1 MDAAPAPSGDEKLE
15 QARARPL
22 WRSLIKLAR
31 PHQWS
36 KSVFVFIGPVYALA
50 DNAERVEDPWSLLIP
65 ALFAAVSF
73 ALASSGCYVFNDLM
87 DAEADRAHPRKRRR
101 PIACGAVG
109 PGQAKV
115 FGVLLLVG
123 AGLALLP
130 IWDSARWVGLFV
142 GLHVLNVLLYS
153 VKLKHIVILDVII
166 LSIGF
171 VLRVLGGCAAADVAP
186 STWLLNSTLF
196 LSMFLAFGKRLG
208 ERRTMGSDEAA
219 IAARTVQS
227 FYSDQ
232 LLRMVVV
239 VTAVATLLTYAG
251 YTQTREADFLLR
263 LSQGEGG
270 FSLNLLWLTILPA
283 MYALIR
289 CITLLE
295 RGEHDD
301 PTELA
306 TKDLPFQ
313 LAAGVFAL
321 ITVVLVLVRS
331 MLTGSGG

>member
-1 MDAAPAPSGDEKLE
+1 METGRAPSDAE
-15 QARARPL
+15 QDSGRTRLPGSGRPL

-36 KSVFVFIGPVYALA
+36 KSVFVLIGPVYALS
-50 DNAERVEDPWSLLIP
+50 DGSRPIEDAFPMM
-65 ALFAAVSF
+65 FAAVMAAISF
-73 ALASSGCYVFNDLM
+73 AFASSGCYVFNDLL
-87 DAEADRAHPRKRRR
+87 DVEADRAHPRKRRR
-101 PIACGAVG
+101 PIACGDISPA
-109 PGQAKV
+109 QAKV
-115 FGVLLLVG
+115 FGVVMLIASALV
-123 AGLALLP
+123 LIS
-130 IWDSARWVGLFV
+130 IWDSARWVAVLV
-142 GLHVLNVLLYS
+142 GIHVVNVLLYS
-153 VKLKHIVILDVII
+153 VKLKHIVILDVLI

-208 ERRTMGSDEAA
+208 ERRTMGSDEGAV
-219 IAARTVQS
+219 AARTVQL

-232 LLRMVVV
+232 LLRMLVV

-251 YTQTREADFLLR
+251 YTQTREDQYFM
-263 LSQGEGG
+263 EFGG
-270 FSLNLLWLTILPA
+270 GSGFGLNLLWLTILPA

-306 TKDLPFQ
+306 IKDLPFQ
-313 LAAGVFAL
+313 IAAGVFAL
-321 ITVVLVLVRS
+321 ITLALVLNGP
-331 MLTGSGG
+331 M

>member
-1 MDAAPAPSGDEKLE
+1 MDTGSALAGDEKLDK
-15 QARARPL
+15 ARSRPL
-22 WRSLIKLAR
+22 WRSLLKLAR

-36 KSVFVFIGPVYALA
+36 KSAFVLIGPVYALSDGKA
-50 DNAERVEDPWSLLIP
+50 GIDGPWTLLYP
-65 ALFAAVSF
+65 ALLAAISF

-87 DAEADRAHPRKRRR
+87 DIEADRIHPRKRYR
-101 PIACGAVG
+101 PLACGSVT

-115 FGVLLLVG
+115 YGVFLLLG
-123 AGLALLP
+123 AALALVP
-130 IWDSARWVGLFV
+130 IWDSARWVGLLV

-153 VKLKHIVILDVII
+153 VKLKHIVIVDVIV
-166 LSIGF
+166 LSLGF

-263 LSQGEGG
+263 LSAAEGG
-270 FSLNLLWLTILPA
+270 FSLNLLWITILPA

-321 ITVVLVLVRS
+321 ITVVLVLVRP
-331 MLTGSGG
+331 MLNAPGG

>member
-1 MDAAPAPSGDEKLE
+1 MDPATAPEGDERLE
-15 QARARPL
+15 RARARPL

-50 DNAERVEDPWSLLIP
+50 DASHEDRAAGSVLLP
-65 ALFAAVSF
+65 PLFAAVSF

-101 PIACGAVG
+101 PIACGAVS
-109 PGQAKV
+109 PAQAKI
-115 FGVLLLVG
+115 FGVALLVG
-123 AGLALLP
+123 AALALLP
-130 IWDSARWVGLFV
+130 IGEPARWVGLFV
-142 GLHVLNVLLYS
+142 GLHVINVTLYS
-153 VKLKHIVILDVII
+153 LRLKHIVILDVII

-219 IAARTVQS
+219 AAARTVQS
-227 FYSDQ
+227 VYSDQ

-251 YTQTREADFLLR
+251 YTQTREADFLLI
-263 LSQGEGG
+263 LGGEDG

-283 MYALIR
+283 MYALLR
-289 CITLLE
+289 AITLLE

-306 TKDLPFQ
+306 TKDRPFQ

-321 ITVVLVLVRS
+321 ITVVLVLVRP
-331 MLTGSGG
+331 MLNVPPG

>member
-1 MDAAPAPSGDEKLE
+1 MLSRIAP
-15 QARARPL
+15 RRV
-22 WRSLIKLAR
+22 
-31 PHQWS
+31 H
-36 KSVFVFIGPVYALA
+36 KSQ
-50 DNAERVEDPWSLLIP
+50 
-65 ALFAAVSF
+65 AVS
-73 ALASSGCYVFNDLM
+73 AGIRKPWPYSSCLTQ
-87 DAEADRAHPRKRRR
+87 R
-101 PIACGAVG
+101 PT
-109 PGQAKV
+109 
-115 FGVLLLVG
+115 
-123 AGLALLP
+123 
-130 IWDSARWVGLFV
+130 S
-142 GLHVLNVLLYS
+142 S
-153 VKLKHIVILDVII
+153 VSEVE
-166 LSIGF
+166 
-171 VLRVLGGCAAADVAP
+171 
-186 STWLLNSTLF
+186 N
-196 LSMFLAFGKRLG
+196 
-208 ERRTMGSDEAA
+208 AA
-219 IAARTVQS
+219 IAARTVQG

-263 LSQGEGG
+263 LSAEEGG

-321 ITVVLVLVRS
+321 ITVVLVLVRP
-331 MLTGSGG
+331 MLNASGG